1 MIIIKSP
8 REIEQL
14 KRSNAIVAEVFEKL
28 IGMIVPGVTTKELD
42 EVAEEYILLKGAR
55 PAFKGYRGFP
65 ATLCISINEEVVH
78 GIPSQR
84 RLKEGDIVSLDVGVN
99 FIGYFGDAAITLPVG
114 KIDPEAKRLLEVTE
128 KALYIGIEKAKI
140 GNRLFDISYAI
151 QHWVESQGF
160 SVVRDF
166 VGHGI
171 GRDLH
176 EEPQVPNFGAPHQG
190 PRLEKGMVFALEPM
204 VNEGSHEVR
213 VLSDGWTVVT
223 ADGKRSAHF
232 EHTIAITDDGAE
244 ILSVL
249 AENRL

>member
-1 MIIIKSP
+1 MVIIKSP

-14 KRSNAIVAEVFEKL
+14 KRSNTMVAEVFEKL
-28 IGMIVPGVTTKELD
+28 RGMIVPGVTTMELD
-42 EVAEEYILLKGAR
+42 QVAEEYILLKGAL

-65 ATLCISINEEVVH
+65 ATLCISINDEVVH
-78 GIPSQR
+78 GIPGQR
-84 RLKEGDIVSLDVGVN
+84 RLAEGDIVSLDVGVN
-99 FIGYFGDAAITLPVG
+99 YIGYFGDAAITLPVG
-114 KIDPEAKRLLEVTE
+114 EVDPEAKRLLEVTK
-128 KALYIGIEKAKI
+128 KALYIGIEKAKV

-151 QHWVESQGF
+151 QSWVESNGF

-171 GRDLH
+171 GKELH
-176 EEPQVPNFGAPHQG
+176 EEPQIPNFGTPNQG

-204 VNEGSHEVR
+204 VNEGTYEVR

-244 ILSVL
+244 ILSIL
-249 AENRL
+249 